1 MFMPT
6 IMIAMVK
13 KVPPIP
19 TKVMVTPKDM
29 LSMRV
34 SFQPREHVTG
44 CPMDIPALFSVCS
57 KAEEY

>member
-6 IMIAMVK
+6 IMMAMVK

-19 TKVMVTPKDM
+19 TNVMVTPKDM
-29 LSMRV
+29 LSMRI

-44 CPMDIPALFSVCS
+44 TPMGVPALFSIYS
-57 KAEEY
+57 KTEE